1 MNEAIKSVNGVSI
14 GLNAERWMHITMGHP
29 GLADYYFGVLQTLE
43 IPDVVYLGNQG
54 ESLAACTLPEYLTGA
69 DNILGDDPHLQLPC
83 TDAGTWLEESNDQKF
98 DLIFADAW
106 PGKYTNLDAV
116 LGTLAKGGMYV
127 IA

>member
-14 GLNAERWMHITMGHP
+14 GLNAERWMHIMMGHP
-29 GLADYYFGVLQTLE
+29 GLADYQTLE
-43 IPDVVYLGNQG
+43 IHDVVYLGNQG
-54 ESLAACTLPEYLTGA
+54 ESLSAYALPEYLTVA

-106 PGKYTNLDAV
+106 PGKYANLDAT